1 MPTHDLVI
9 VGSGPAGTAAALYAR
24 RQLLDVLVL
33 EKASYGGQPLLTME
47 IENYPGIPKVNGY
60 DLMESMRKQA
70 EDAGARFNTAEVK
83 HVYKRPDGAFSIAT
97 HDGPTTSRM
106 VIWASGSAPRQA
118 GFDGET
124 RFTGR
129 GVSYCATCDA
139 MFYRK
144 KLVFVCGGGSTAA
157 EEALV
162 LSRFAS
168 KVVLLVRKDHM
179 RAQKSLQQKL
189 QDADNVE
196 LRYNTRI
203 LSLAGDELPSS
214 ITIQNTANGETYKE
228 TYDEGSFGV
237 FVFVGMQPQN
247 DAVAELVQLDAS
259 GHIITDE
266 LMQTSTTGLY
276 AAGDCRAKYLRQIV
290 TATSDGAIAASRAA
304 EYLTSL

>member
-33 EKASYGGQPLLTME
+33 EKASYGGQPLLTTE

-124 RFTGR
+124 RFT
-129 GVSYCATCDA
+129 
-139 MFYRK
+139 
-144 KLVFVCGGGSTAA
+144 
-157 EEALV
+157 
-162 LSRFAS
+162 
-168 KVVLLVRKDHM
+168 
-179 RAQKSLQQKL
+179 
-189 QDADNVE
+189 
-196 LRYNTRI
+196 
-203 LSLAGDELPSS
+203 
-214 ITIQNTANGETYKE
+214 
-228 TYDEGSFGV
+228 
-237 FVFVGMQPQN
+237 
-247 DAVAELVQLDAS
+247 
-259 GHIITDE
+259 
-266 LMQTSTTGLY
+266 
-276 AAGDCRAKYLRQIV
+276 
-290 TATSDGAIAASRAA
+290 
-304 EYLTSL
+304 